1 MATKAPEI
9 ISSEESHIPGL
20 EHSPARLSF
29 SLSIGWSQ
37 CIGNCQR
44 EDKCLPHR
52 GPLSHAQASEGV
64 RRLLTRLK

>member
-44 EDKCLPHR
+44 EDKC
-52 GPLSHAQASEGV
+52 HAQASEGV